1 MEAIFTPIFAIA
13 TAIASPVTVAPSFA
27 IRTPF
32 LADRT
37 LSLAVLAASL
47 AICVAMVEK
56 FIRRWNIVIS
66 GFALIVSRRAI
77 VVSHH
82 EMTLDVISGMI
93 GALGGVAPDASA
105 PTAMVGRVAEEATHG
120 ASIAGNGKMY
130 AAVCKKPAKRN
141 VVCVENTTFVNG
153 NQIT

>member
-1 MEAIFTPIFAIA
+1 MEAIFTPIFTIA
-13 TAIASPVTVAPSFA
+13 AAIASPVAVAPSFA

-32 LADRT
+32 LAART
-37 LSLAVLAASL
+37 PSLATLAASL
-47 AICVAMVEK
+47 AICVAMAEK
-56 FIRRWNIVIS
+56 LFRRWDIVIS

-82 EMTLDVISGMI
+82 EMTFDVISGVI

-120 ASIAGNGKMY
+120 VSIAGNGKM
-130 AAVCKKPAKRN
+130 
-141 VVCVENTTFVNG
+141 
-153 NQIT
+153 

>member
-1 MEAIFTPIFAIA
+1 MRARVVEAIFTPIFTIA
-13 TAIASPVTVAPSFA
+13 AAIASPVAVAPSFA
-27 IRTPF
+27 ICTPF
-32 LADRT
+32 LAART
-37 LSLAVLAASL
+37 PSLATLAATL

-56 FIRRWNIVIS
+56 LFRRWDIVIS

-82 EMTLDVISGMI
+82 EMTFDVISGVI

-120 ASIAGNGKMY
+120 ASMVGDGKM
-130 AAVCKKPAKRN
+130 
-141 VVCVENTTFVNG
+141 
-153 NQIT
+153 

>member
-1 MEAIFTPIFAIA
+1 METIFIPIFTIA
-13 TAIASPVTVAPSFA
+13 AAIASPVAVAPSFA

-32 LADRT
+32 
-37 LSLAVLAASL
+37 LAVLAASL
-47 AICVAMVEK
+47 AICVAMAEK
-56 FIRRWNIVIS
+56 LFRRWDIVIS

-93 GALGGVAPDASA
+93 GALGGVAPAPSA

-120 ASIAGNGKMY
+120 ASMVGEWQ
-130 AAVCKKPAKRN
+130 N
-141 VVCVENTTFVNG
+141 VARGV
-153 NQIT
+153 